1 MSKNRRDW
9 AGAGL
14 VLLVAVALVVLDL
27 VDHSASRWFG
37 DHEFTTSVLAGLLVL
52 LQTVLIVDR
61 VVSDRQ
67 LRDRSRAIA
76 AQAAILL
83 PQADRASK
91 AVSAMLEGSGER
103 ETATDEVRT
112 YMMMLLISGPLL
124 IDARPS
130 RFFLEAAQ
138 QLAGEFAHVLAVT
151 AKKSTAAE
159 DVTDRLDRAT
169 QALRT
174 ASAPVLQI
182 LDLEQLL
189 GISAEDPGA
198 APDS

>member
-1 MSKNRRDW
+1 
-9 AGAGL
+9 L
-14 VLLVAVALVVLDL
+14 VLIIAVALVVLDV
-27 VDHSASRWFG
+27 VDHSVSRWFQ
-37 DHEFTTSVLAGLLVL
+37 DHGFTTSVLAGLLVL

-103 ETATDEVRT
+103 DTATDEVRT

-130 RFFLEAAQ
+130 RAFLEAAQ
-138 QLAGEFAHVLAVT
+138 QLAGEFAHALAVT

-159 DVTDRLDRAT
+159 DVTERLDRAV
-169 QALRT
+169 QALRA

-182 LDLEQLL
+182 LDLERLL
-189 GISAEDPGA
+189 GISPEELGA